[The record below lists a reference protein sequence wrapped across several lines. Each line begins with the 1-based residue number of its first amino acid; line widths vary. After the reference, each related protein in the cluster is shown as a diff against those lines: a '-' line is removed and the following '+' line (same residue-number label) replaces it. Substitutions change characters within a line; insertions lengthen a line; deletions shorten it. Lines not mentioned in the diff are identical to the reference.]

1 MANNWQINDFKIL
14 YYFMKKKQN
23 LTAFYKLLV
32 LDELWAVE
40 DGTSSK
46 FKNCQK

>member
-1 MANNWQINDFKIL
+1 MIL
-14 YYFMKKKQN
+14 KFYTILWKKKQN